1 MVEPFTAEQLKKK
14 LWLKTCVL
22 CVSARLKWLLFC
34 LLIFSSNYLENPH
47 VFLLSKLLK
56 LVTLEMLEDIEGA
69 GLEAGTLEHAHISM
83 FLKKKQKLSEVMILK
98 KRFFIDSRVTT
109 KSTGTPSQKQSD
121 KKSLEST
128 KQCWVADKVLLKL
141 SKKWVHHQM

>member
-22 CVSARLKWLLFC
+22 CVLARLKWLLFC

-56 LVTLEMLEDIEGA
+56 LVLEMLKDIEGA
-69 GLEAGTLEHAHISM
+69 GLEAGTLEHAHSSIM
-83 FLKKKQKLSEVMILK
+83 LKKKQKLSDVMILK
-98 KRFFIDSRVTT
+98 KEVVFDS
-109 KSTGTPSQKQSD
+109 
-121 KKSLEST
+121 
-128 KQCWVADKVLLKL
+128 
-141 SKKWVHHQM
+141 